1 MYKREL
7 LNIVEHRR
15 LLAVNK
21 ATEQFDAQLEQIK
34 KGLNLDEKLNYYLK
48 KVECAIKELLEEHQN
63 FLGILETSKDI
74 RYCASGYGDSLER
87 ELSGFS
93 NYGNYTDYIRR
104 HIEWTNP
111 QVVLVEK
118 QKKDFI
124 KEIDDSYKA
133 VVAECNKCT
142 SNKQI
147 EDFLTE
153 IGFTIPKEN
162 NNETAIAKPIN
173 KKLLGLDIIEGEDN
187 ICKDV

>member
-15 LLAVNK
+15 ILAINK
-21 ATEQFDAQLEQIK
+21 ARDQFDKQLRQIK
-34 KGLNLDEKLNYYLK
+34 KGLNVNEVLNYRLK
-48 KVECAIKELLEEHQN
+48 KVECAIKLLLEEHQN
-63 FLGILETSKDI
+63 FLGILATSNDVK
-74 RYCASGYGDSLER
+74 YCASGYGDSLES

-93 NYGNYTDYIRR
+93 NYGNYTKYVKK
-104 HIEWTNP
+104 HLEWTNKK
-111 QVVLVEK
+111 VVQIEK
-118 QKKDFI
+118 QKKIFI
-124 KEIDDSYKA
+124 KEVNDSYKA

-147 EDFLTE
+147 EDFLTG